1 MNTKLKQL
9 CTFALIGSIG
19 FASVGCETKAGTGAL
34 VGAGSG
40 AALGAII
47 GNQSHGRGTE
57 GALIGAGVGA
67 LGGALVGNELDKQD
81 REKEKER
88 QREDQYAG
96 YDYRRDGSSDPITKR
111 DVVKWTQRGTRD
123 DVIIDRIERSG
134 TVFHLSRGD
143 EQDLRDAGVSE
154 MVIQEMRAT
163 ARR

>member
-1 MNTKLKQL
+1 MKIKMKQL
-9 CTFALIGSIG
+9 CSLALAGSIG
-19 FASVGCETKAGTGAL
+19 LASVGCETKAGTGAL
-34 VGAGSG
+34 AGGAGG
-40 AALGAII
+40 AAVGGLI
-47 GNQSHGRGTE
+47 GSMSHARAGE

-67 LGGALVGNELDKQD
+67 LGGALVGNEMDKQD
-81 REKEKER
+81 RARER
-88 QREDQYAG
+88 DREYAEG
-96 YDYRRDGSSDPITKR
+96 EYRREGYSDAVSKR